1 MPQGIVYMPQRG
13 GQQVSQAG
21 VGVPAPAQTFRKP
34 TLQDGVKEAV
44 SKDELYAGRIKA
56 ARDERQKQNEQ
67 LYGAKLGKVYDGHR
81 EAISFYR
88 DHLAQK
94 WKSGGY
100 YDNPEGFSQD
110 LAKLNAYIDT
120 AENYYIQSYGDTN
133 ATGTGFTMQDSMQ
146 RATNGNSREF
156 YEENGFALMDEDG
169 NPIDEF
175 DWAQER
181 LDYVNEGG
189 FFTTKMRIN
198 ENGELVSAM
207 KIDTGERDENGMPIY
222 QEGEEMDIFQMP
234 HVMDGARTFQPD
246 MTTIASQTLFDLADG
261 DEYQNQAER
270 LQDMLINAAPES
282 EIQFFDPYNDEAED
296 GYVTKKV
303 GDLSELEQQQYI
315 SDEYWDNNITTQKFR
330 RVVVDDIFPDLSK
343 EQRQQFIENGEYEGM
358 NSLAMEDARRK
369 WRETSRVAKEN
380 EKPKDPRKPTK
391 DEKARTERRGQLGT
405 AARIEPVPIEERVSS
420 TLDSVDF
427 GIELDENGNVTD
439 TINDKKVAR
448 RLNEQLEGEELKHI
462 SAGATTWDG
471 DEVVTLTDTNT
482 KEEEKFY
489 LEKGAEEQERMRSWI
504 KDHAVSNE
512 APEGH
517 QYTLTALKNSNVKV
531 TVPDGDGGRVNVEPV
546 DILFYPSEGKI
557 VLTNLYHET
566 GSDKGNPIPDV
577 ELKEGDRA
585 SASILK
591 QIEDNLKEIYGPDAT
606 LASLMNKDFL
616 QEAESTSTGNS
627 GELD

>member
-44 SKDELYAGRIKA
+44 TKDELYAGRIKA

-120 AENYYIQSYGDTN
+120 AENYYIQSYGDNN

-181 LDYVNEGG
+181 LDFVNEGG

-198 ENGELVSAM
+198 ENGELVSTM

-246 MTTIASQTLFDLADG
+246 MTTIASQTLFDVADG
-261 DEYQNQAER
+261 DEYQNQAQR
-270 LQDMLINAAPES
+270 IQDSLINADPASPITFYDPSDPE
-282 EIQFFDPYNDEAED
+282 NED

-303 GDLSELEQQQYI
+303 GDLSEQQQQQYI
-315 SDEYWDNNITTQKFR
+315 SDQYWDNNITTQKFR

-343 EQRQQFIENGEYEGM
+343 EQRQQFIENGEYQGM
-358 NSLAMEDARRK
+358 NELAMEDARRR
-369 WRETSRVAKEN
+369 WRETSRFAKEN
-380 EKPKDPRKPTK
+380 EKPKDPRKLTK
-391 DEKARTERRGQLGT
+391 DERARTERRGQLGT

-471 DEVVTLTDTNT
+471 DEVVTLTDSNT

-504 KDHAVSNE
+504 KDHAISNE
-512 APEGH
+512 APAGH
-517 QYTLTALKNSNVKV
+517 QYTLTALKNSNVRV

-566 GSDKGNPIPDV
+566 GSDKGNRIPDV

-591 QIEDNLKEIYGPDAT
+591 QIEDNLKMVYGPDAT
-606 LASLMNKDFL
+606 LAALMNKDFL

>member
-358 NSLAMEDARRK
+358 NELAMEDARRR
-369 WRETSRVAKEN
+369 WRETSRFAKEN

-471 DEVVTLTDTNT
+471 DEVVTLTDSNT

-591 QIEDNLKEIYGPDAT
+591 QIEDNLKMVYGPDAT

>member
-282 EIQFFDPYNDEAED
+282 EIQFSDPYNDEAEN

-358 NSLAMEDARRK
+358 NELAMEDARRR
-369 WRETSRVAKEN
+369 WRETSRFAKEN

-566 GSDKGNPIPDV
+566 GPDKGNPISDV

>member
-282 EIQFFDPYNDEAED
+282 EIQFFDPYNDEAEN

-358 NSLAMEDARRK
+358 NELAMEDARRR
-369 WRETSRVAKEN
+369 WRETSRFAKEN

-471 DEVVTLTDTNT
+471 DEVVTLTDSNT

>member
-282 EIQFFDPYNDEAED
+282 EIQFFDPYNDEAEN

-358 NSLAMEDARRK
+358 NELAMEDARRK
-369 WRETSRVAKEN
+369 WRETSRFAKKN

-517 QYTLTALKNSNVKV
+517 QYTLTALKNSSVKV

-566 GSDKGNPIPDV
+566 GPDKGNPISDV

-591 QIEDNLKEIYGPDAT
+591 QIEDNLKEIYGPDVT

>member
-282 EIQFFDPYNDEAED
+282 EIQFFDPYNDEAEN

-358 NSLAMEDARRK
+358 NELAMEDARRK
-369 WRETSRVAKEN
+369 WRETSRFAKEN

-517 QYTLTALKNSNVKV
+517 QYTLTALKNSSVKV

-591 QIEDNLKEIYGPDAT
+591 QIEDNLKEIYGPDVT

>member
-282 EIQFFDPYNDEAED
+282 EIQFSDPYNDEAEN

-315 SDEYWDNNITTQKFR
+315 SDEYWD
-330 RVVVDDIFPDLSK
+330 LSL
-343 EQRQQFIENGEYEGM
+343 I
-358 NSLAMEDARRK
+358 
-369 WRETSRVAKEN
+369 
-380 EKPKDPRKPTK
+380 
-391 DEKARTERRGQLGT
+391 
-405 AARIEPVPIEERVSS
+405 
-420 TLDSVDF
+420 
-427 GIELDENGNVTD
+427 
-439 TINDKKVAR
+439 
-448 RLNEQLEGEELKHI
+448 HI
-462 SAGATTWDG
+462 
-471 DEVVTLTDTNT
+471 
-482 KEEEKFY
+482 
-489 LEKGAEEQERMRSWI
+489 
-504 KDHAVSNE
+504 
-512 APEGH
+512 
-517 QYTLTALKNSNVKV
+517 
-531 TVPDGDGGRVNVEPV
+531 
-546 DILFYPSEGKI
+546 
-557 VLTNLYHET
+557 
-566 GSDKGNPIPDV
+566 
-577 ELKEGDRA
+577 
-585 SASILK
+585 
-591 QIEDNLKEIYGPDAT
+591 
-606 LASLMNKDFL
+606 
-616 QEAESTSTGNS
+616 
-627 GELD
+627 

>member
-44 SKDELYAGRIKA
+44 TKDELYAGRIKA

-120 AENYYIQSYGDTN
+120 AENYYVQSYGDNN
-133 ATGTGFTMQDSMQ
+133 ATGTGFTAQDSMQ
-146 RATNGNSREF
+146 RATNGTSRQF

-175 DWAQER
+175 DWTQER

-198 ENGELVSAM
+198 ENGELVSTM

-246 MTTIASQTLFDLADG
+246 MTSIASQTLFDIADG

-270 LQDMLINAAPES
+270 IQDSLINAAPES
-282 EIQFFDPYNDEAED
+282 PITFYDPSDPENED

-303 GDLSELEQQQYI
+303 GDLSEQQQQQYI
-315 SDEYWDNNITTQKFR
+315 SDQYWDNNITTQKFR

-358 NSLAMEDARRK
+358 NELAMEDARRR
-369 WRETSRVAKEN
+369 WRETSRFAKEN
-380 EKPKDPRKPTK
+380 ERPNTTKPTK

-420 TLDSVDF
+420 TLDSIDF
-427 GIELDENGNVTD
+427 GIKLDDEGNVKD

-462 SAGATTWDG
+462 SADATTWDG
-471 DEVVTLTDTNT
+471 DEVVTLTDSKT

-489 LEKGAEEQERMRSWI
+489 LEKGSEEQERMRSWI
-504 KDHAVSNE
+504 KDHAISNE
-512 APEGH
+512 APAGH

-557 VLTNLYHET
+557 VLTNLFHET
-566 GSDKGNPIPDV
+566 GPEKGRRIKDV

-591 QIEDNLKEIYGPDAT
+591 QIEDNLKMIYGPDAT
-606 LASLMNKDFL
+606 LAALMNKDFL

>member
-282 EIQFFDPYNDEAED
+282 EIQFFDPYNDEAEN

-358 NSLAMEDARRK
+358 NELAMEDARRR
-369 WRETSRVAKEN
+369 WRETSRFAKEN

-517 QYTLTALKNSNVKV
+517 QYTLTALKNSSVKV

>member
-282 EIQFFDPYNDEAED
+282 EIQFFDPYNDEAEN

-358 NSLAMEDARRK
+358 NELAMEDARRK
-369 WRETSRVAKEN
+369 WRETSRFAKKN

-517 QYTLTALKNSNVKV
+517 QYTLTALKNSSVKV

-591 QIEDNLKEIYGPDAT
+591 QIEDNLKEIYGPDVT

>member
-282 EIQFFDPYNDEAED
+282 EIQFFDPYNDEAEN

-358 NSLAMEDARRK
+358 NELAMEDARRR
-369 WRETSRVAKEN
+369 WRETSRFAKEN

-489 LEKGAEEQERMRSWI
+489 LEKGAEEQERMKSWI

-517 QYTLTALKNSNVKV
+517 QYTLTALKNSSVKV

-591 QIEDNLKEIYGPDAT
+591 QIEDNLKEVYGPDAT

>member
-282 EIQFFDPYNDEAED
+282 EIQFFDPYNDEAEN

-358 NSLAMEDARRK
+358 NELAMEDARRK
-369 WRETSRVAKEN
+369 WRETSRFAKKN

-471 DEVVTLTDTNT
+471 DEVVTLTDSNT

-591 QIEDNLKEIYGPDAT
+591 QIEDNLKEVYGPDAT

>member
-282 EIQFFDPYNDEAED
+282 EIQFFDPYNDEAEN

-358 NSLAMEDARRK
+358 NELAMEDARRR
-369 WRETSRVAKEN
+369 WRETSRFAKEN

>member
-44 SKDELYAGRIKA
+44 TKDELYAGRIKA

-120 AENYYIQSYGDTN
+120 AENYYIQSYGDNN

-181 LDYVNEGG
+181 LDFVNEGG

-246 MTTIASQTLFDLADG
+246 MTTIASQTLFDVADG
-261 DEYQNQAER
+261 DEYQNQAQR
-270 LQDMLINAAPES
+270 IQDSLINADPASPITFYDPSDPE
-282 EIQFFDPYNDEAED
+282 NED

-303 GDLSELEQQQYI
+303 GDLSEQQQQQYI
-315 SDEYWDNNITTQKFR
+315 SDQYWDNNITTQKFR

-343 EQRQQFIENGEYEGM
+343 EQRQQFIENGEYQGM
-358 NSLAMEDARRK
+358 NELAMEDARRR
-369 WRETSRVAKEN
+369 WRETSRFAKEN
-380 EKPKDPRKPTK
+380 EKPKDPRKLTK
-391 DEKARTERRGQLGT
+391 DERARTERRGQLGT

-471 DEVVTLTDTNT
+471 DEVVTLTDSNT

-504 KDHAVSNE
+504 KDHAISNE
-512 APEGH
+512 APAGH
-517 QYTLTALKNSNVKV
+517 QYTLTALKNSNVRV

-566 GSDKGNPIPDV
+566 GSDKGNRIPDV

-591 QIEDNLKEIYGPDAT
+591 QIEDNLKMVYGPDAT
-606 LASLMNKDFL
+606 LAALMNKDFL

>member
-282 EIQFFDPYNDEAED
+282 EIQFFDPYNDEAEN

-358 NSLAMEDARRK
+358 NELAMEDARRK
-369 WRETSRVAKEN
+369 WRETSRFAKKN

>member
-282 EIQFFDPYNDEAED
+282 EIQFFDPYNDEAEN

-358 NSLAMEDARRK
+358 NELAMEDARRK
-369 WRETSRVAKEN
+369 WRETSRFAKKN

-517 QYTLTALKNSNVKV
+517 QYTLTALKNSSVKV

-591 QIEDNLKEIYGPDAT
+591 QIEDNLKEVYGPDAT

>member
-282 EIQFFDPYNDEAED
+282 EIQFFDPYNDEAEN

-369 WRETSRVAKEN
+369 WRETSRFAKEN

-427 GIELDENGNVTD
+427 GIERDENGNVTD

-471 DEVVTLTDTNT
+471 DEVVTLTDSNT

-591 QIEDNLKEIYGPDAT
+591 QIEDNLKMVYGPDAT

>member
-282 EIQFFDPYNDEAED
+282 EIQFFDPYNDEAEN

-358 NSLAMEDARRK
+358 NELAMEDARRK
-369 WRETSRVAKEN
+369 WRETSRFAKEN

-471 DEVVTLTDTNT
+471 DEVVTLTDSNT

-591 QIEDNLKEIYGPDAT
+591 QIEDNLKMVYGPDAT

>member
-282 EIQFFDPYNDEAED
+282 EIQFFDPYNDEAEN

-358 NSLAMEDARRK
+358 NELAMEDARRK
-369 WRETSRVAKEN
+369 WRETSRFAKKN

-591 QIEDNLKEIYGPDAT
+591 QIEDNLKEIYGPDVT